1 MKIIYSPFYGG
12 SYYMNMHT
20 NRVVMDV
27 QVLETQGLLS
37 QLALH
42 AGVHQQIPSYPE
54 RLASYHSALLEY
66 DANHPGNI
74 FHSSTSIDSISVA
87 KSLFF
92 WRDTLALCG
101 WNSNTHLKGCTR
113 LNELAAID
121 SLYHDDGLACL
132 LTKLSVQIESMKSE
146 HAVIPK
152 AFRELTI
159 EIPCS
164 QDLLPD
170 YLQPLFD
177 SLKGLGVNIQEC
189 FDDNSVPQIITEY
202 RFTQQWQAEVWLTQ
216 QALDAFDLWINT
228 NNKRLDNWLHMSG
241 QPVCGCN
248 MIDSNPQIT
257 QLFLLAVQLFQRPL
271 NIKTLL
277 RYLSLSLCPIEWSLR
292 NDLIYNL
299 ISEGGFLN
307 DKIKECLSKHSTDEH
322 YSQSIS
328 FLPFDL
334 SYDSHAV
341 SLINESDVVD
351 RKAFVDFIKRI
362 EKYSVDTA
370 GVKAHFS
377 PNDARIPQLMMVSD
391 LCNALL
397 HMIDSHTASQLS
409 FAKLIQWSQA
419 LYESVDYTLFGAQ
432 TGSRP
437 FISQPQ
443 NMISPADRVVW
454 CDFYGDVN
462 SALSTDF
469 LSPYELDELKKSG
482 VLLWDRQHETDLTNL
497 MMARPFRKAKTLA
510 LVTCK
515 QCGPN
520 ILPSHP
526 LYFQLPKHNVVDADE
541 LYREIATAEAQTI
554 NNHRDQDSAS
564 ISFDVANHHIQVRK
578 TESYTSLDNLVNYPL
593 DYFMKYELNFKD
605 VSESDIKLNIT
616 NGNVAHETIEYLFTA
631 DRGGKTLSAFV
642 SEKYNDA
649 FQRALLRK
657 GALLLLP
664 EHHFDK
670 DRLQYQLKKCVDK
683 LAVIIKNNVLEVVG
697 CEQKEERDLGFDGHI
712 LITGYIDMLLKD
724 SGGNLV
730 VFDLKWSAKKDKFSK
745 MIKDNKALQL
755 AIYKEMIEIRQGYP
769 NSTRTAFFEMPQ
781 GKLFS
786 TDVFSGEDCETIT
799 PKNVIDILSNLKSD
813 YKQQIDAFKAGKIET
828 GKKMK
833 EYSDY
838 KCFTI

>member
-20 NRVVMDV
+20 NQVVMDV

-54 RLASYHSALLEY
+54 RLAAYHSALLEY

-87 KSLFF
+87 KSLLF

-101 WNSNTHLKGCTR
+101 WHNNTHLKGCTR
-113 LNELAAID
+113 LNELADID

-132 LTKLSVQIESMKSE
+132 LTKLSAQIDSMKNG
-146 HAVIPK
+146 HVTIPK
-152 AFRELTI
+152 TFRELAI
-159 EIPCS
+159 EIPCP
-164 QDLLPD
+164 QALLPD

-177 SLKGLGVNIQEC
+177 SLKSLGVTIQESS
-189 FDDNSVPQIITEY
+189 DDNSIPQTITEY

-216 QALDAFDLWINT
+216 QAPDAYNLWINT

-241 QPVCGCN
+241 QPVCGSN
-248 MIDSNPQIT
+248 MTDCNPQIT

-277 RYLSLSLCPIEWSLR
+277 RYLSLPLCPVEWSLR
-292 NDLIYNL
+292 NDLIYDL
-299 ISEGGFLN
+299 LSEGGFLN
-307 DKIKECLSKHSTDEH
+307 DKMKETLSKHSADEH
-322 YSQSIS
+322 YSQSLS
-328 FLPFDL
+328 FLPVDL
-334 SYDSHAV
+334 SDDSRAV
-341 SLINESDVVD
+341 SLVNESDDVD
-351 RKAFVDFIKRI
+351 RIVFVDFIKRI
-362 EKYSVDTA
+362 EKYSADTA
-370 GVKAHFS
+370 GAKAHFS
-377 PNDARIPQLMMVSD
+377 PNDARIPQLMMISD

-397 HMIDSHTASQLS
+397 QMIGSQTAPKLS

-419 LYESVDYTLFGAQ
+419 LYESAEYTLYDAQ

-443 NMISPADRVVW
+443 NMISPADSVIW

-462 SALSTDF
+462 STLSTDF
-469 LSPYELDELKKSG
+469 LSPYELDELINSG
-482 VLLWDRQHETDLTNL
+482 VLLWDRQHETDLMNL
-497 MMARPFRKAKTLA
+497 MMTRPLRKAKKLT

-520 ILPSHP
+520 ILPLHP
-526 LYFQLPKHNVVDADE
+526 LYFQLPEHDVLDVDKQYQE
-541 LYREIATAEAQTI
+541 TATSDVQTI
-554 NNHRDQDSAS
+554 NNHRDQDSEI
-564 ISFDVANHHIQVRK
+564 ISFDAVKHPIQVRQ
-578 TESYTSLDNLVNYPL
+578 TESFTSLDSLANTPF
-593 DYFMKYELNFKD
+593 DYFMRYELNFKD
-605 VSESDIKLNIT
+605 VSESDIKLSIT
-616 NGNVAHETIEYLFTA
+616 NGNVAHETIEYLFAA
-631 DRGGKTLSAFV
+631 DRGGKTLTSFV
-642 SEKYNDA
+642 SEQYNDA
-649 FQRALLRK
+649 FKRALLRK

-670 DRLQYQLKKCVDK
+670 DRLEYQLKKCVDK
-683 LAVIIKNNVLEVVG
+683 LADIIKTNALEVVG
-697 CEQKEERDLGFDGHI
+697 CEQKEEQNLGFDGHI
-712 LITGYIDMLLKD
+712 LITGYIDMVLKD

-745 MIKDNKALQL
+745 MLKENKALQL
-755 AIYKEMIEIRQGYP
+755 AIYKEMLEISQGYP
-769 NSTRTAFFEMPQ
+769 NATRTAFFVMPQ

-786 TDVFSGEDCETIT
+786 TDDFSGGDCETIT
-799 PKNVIDILSNLKSD
+799 PKNVIDILSDLKSN
-813 YKQQIDAFKAGKIET
+813 YKHQIDAFKAGKIKSELN
-828 GKKMK
+828 

-838 KCFTI
+838 KCFMI